1 MARSSFG
8 KRERERAKQ
17 AKAAAKRERQ
27 QGGGPALDDEPSL
40 EAAPPVEETA
50 SEEDLLRKIEEVHQ
64 RYEAGTLSQD
74 DFEAAKADLLGRLP
88 VD

>member
-1 MARSSFG
+1 VAPSSFG

-27 QGGGPALDDEPSL
+27 QSPQP
-40 EAAPPVEETA
+40 APPEDDAPTTA
-50 SEEDLLRKIEEVHQ
+50 PRGAGSTEDLLREIEAVHQ
-64 RYEAGTLSQD
+64 QFEAGTLSYEE
-74 DFEAAKADLLGRLP
+74 FEATKADLLGQLP

>member
-1 MARSSFG
+1 MAPSSFG

-27 QGGGPALDDEPSL
+27 QSPQPAPPPDD
-40 EAAPPVEETA
+40 AAPAPAPRTG
-50 SEEDLLRKIEEVHQ
+50 STEDLLREIEAVHQ
-64 RYEAGTLSQD
+64 QFEAGTLSYEE
-74 DFEAAKADLLGRLP
+74 FEATKADLLGQLP

>member
-1 MARSSFG
+1 MAPSSFG

-27 QGGGPALDDEPSL
+27 HTPQPPPAVDET
-40 EAAPPVEETA
+40 PPPPRRDVSTD
-50 SEEDLLRKIEEVHQ
+50 DLLREIEAVHQ
-64 RYEAGTLSQD
+64 RFEAGTLSYEE
-74 DFEAAKADLLGRLP
+74 FEATKAELLGQLP